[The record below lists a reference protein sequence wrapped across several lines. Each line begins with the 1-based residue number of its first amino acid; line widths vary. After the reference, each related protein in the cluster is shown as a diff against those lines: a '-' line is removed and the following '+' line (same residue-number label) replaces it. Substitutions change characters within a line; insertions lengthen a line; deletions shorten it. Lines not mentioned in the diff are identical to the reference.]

1 MSNLKEKNRFLLR
14 DIHVDVENIYEDIK
28 ANKSQFV
35 YRSLFLVLFV
45 ASIIVF
51 ITHIYKNGF
60 SYSTLFLIFIL
71 SYYFYHTYKIKQ
83 AKKEYIKIQKP
94 EKIDP
99 ENSEFLKERI
109 EYVYEGVLLILFR
122 AKMTRNFYMIFFPL
136 LTITLTNL
144 MKVDLS
150 LRALLS
156 VIMVSLLLG
165 GLFWY
170 YYFRVDIEEIN
181 EDIYILEKL
190 KNKINNIN

>member
-51 ITHIYKNGF
+51 IIHIYKNGF
-60 SYSTLFLIFIL
+60 SYSILFLIFIV
-71 SYYFYHTYKIKQ
+71 SYYFYHTYRIKQ
-83 AKKEYIKIQKP
+83 AKKEYIKIKKP
-94 EKIDP
+94 EKVDP
-99 ENSEFLKERI
+99 ENPEFLKKRI
-109 EYVYEGVLLILFR
+109 EYVNEGVLLTLFR

-136 LTITLTNL
+136 LTITLINL
-144 MKVDLS
+144 IKVDLG
-150 LRALLS
+150 LKALLS
-156 VIMVSLLLG
+156 VIVVSFILG
-165 GLFWY
+165 GLFWH

-181 EDIYILEKL
+181 EDIYILEEL
-190 KNKINNIN
+190 KDKIR

>member
-35 YRSLFLVLFV
+35 YRSLFLMLFI
-45 ASIIVF
+45 ASIIIF

-60 SYSTLFLIFIL
+60 SYSILFLIFIL
-71 SYYFYHTYKIKQ
+71 SYYFYHTYHIKQ

-94 EKIDP
+94 QKVDP
-99 ENSEFLKERI
+99 ENPGFLKERI
-109 EYVYEGVLLILFR
+109 EYVYEGVSLILFR

-144 MKVDLS
+144 MKVDLE
-150 LRALLS
+150 LKAFIS
-156 VIMVSLLLG
+156 VIIVSFLLG

-170 YYFRVDIEEIN
+170 YYFRVDVEELN
-181 EDIYILEKL
+181 EDIYILEELKDKL
-190 KNKINNIN
+190 KDIN